1 MKLAVTADIHFS
13 AYAQD
18 TVVDGYPERL
28 GSIKNAIEGMIEECY
43 KRDVFDIV
51 FAGDIC
57 HNKSIIHTTAQDVML
72 DIFQK
77 RQYQDFR
84 FHVIDG
90 NHDLSGK
97 GSDSVS
103 ALKSLETIGNVRWIS
118 HQSKGEVVHHIDNGN
133 VALMPYFPGMEEHI
147 KKIKANIFIS
157 HFGLNE
163 GILSSGISIQSK
175 IKATDLRHFKL
186 VVLGHYHLPQAMI
199 SKGTHIY
206 YVGSPVQLD
215 WGEKN
220 EEKRF
225 LIIDTDEVADKD
237 YNFEVESV
245 PTTGYK
251 KYVEF
256 NLDAKNKSKVL
267 KEAKSLR
274 DDGHHVKL
282 VTNEKL
288 KLGEDMKNINIVED
302 VEEDITNRGI
312 TSGMDEMA
320 KNQKYLEIK
329 EIPEDEHEAYL
340 ATAKRIIDATTI
352 PE

>member
-18 TVVDGYPERL
+18 MIVDGLPERL
-28 GSIKNAIEGMIEECY
+28 GSIKNAITGMIDECE
-43 KRDVFDIV
+43 KRGVYDIA

-72 DIFQK
+72 DIFQQ

-84 FHVIDG
+84 FYVIDG

-103 ALKSLETIGNVRWIS
+103 ALKSLETIGNVRWVS
-118 HQSKGEVVHHIDNGN
+118 YQSKGEIVHQIENGE
-133 VALMPYFPGMEEHI
+133 VSMMPFFPGMEDHI
-147 KKIKANIFIS
+147 KNIKSKIFIS

-163 GILSSGISIQSK
+163 GLLSSGISVPSK
-175 IKATDLRHFKL
+175 IKASDLKHFKL
-186 VVLGHYHLPQAMI
+186 VVLGHYHLPQSMK
-199 SKGTHIY
+199 SETTQIY
-206 YVGSPVQLD
+206 YTGSPIQLD

-225 LIIDTDEVADKD
+225 LILDTESL
-237 YNFEVESV
+237 EVESV

-251 KYVEF
+251 RYLEF
-256 NLDAKNKSKVL
+256 EVDKKNKTKVL
-267 KEAKSLR
+267 KEAKKLR

-282 VTNEKL
+282 VTTEKL
-288 KLGEDMKNINIVED
+288 EIKEDMKNINIVQN

-312 TSGMDEMA
+312 TSGMDEVA
-320 KNQKYLEIK
+320 KLRKYLEIK
-329 EIPEDEHEAYL
+329 EIPEEEHEAYL
-340 ATAKRIIDATTI
+340 NSAKSIIDATTL